1 MAKVRS
7 VVLYLSFY
15 SFSGTTSSAGY
26 KCAKGMIYHAKVGLS
41 DGGLMHSFMGE
52 SMSSTERESDP

>member
-1 MAKVRS
+1 M
-7 VVLYLSFY
+7 VLDLSFY

-52 SMSSTERESDP
+52 SMSSTERESPNG